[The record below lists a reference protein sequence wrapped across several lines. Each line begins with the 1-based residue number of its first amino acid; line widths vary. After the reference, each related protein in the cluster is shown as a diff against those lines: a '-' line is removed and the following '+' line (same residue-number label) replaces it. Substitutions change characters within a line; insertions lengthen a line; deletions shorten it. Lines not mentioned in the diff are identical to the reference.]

1 MQKSA
6 ELGQNQP
13 ENPKLIDGGFK
24 FLLQGPSK
32 SIQGGVPE
40 KLEVGKP
47 QVGSCGA
54 LPSGKGVPSRGAYEP
69 LPP

>member
-6 ELGQNQP
+6 ELGQNPP
-13 ENPKLIDGGFK
+13 ENPKLIDGGIK
-24 FLLQGPSK
+24 FLLQGPSR
-32 SIQGGVPE
+32 GVPE
-40 KLEVGKP
+40 KLEGGKP

-54 LPSGKGVPSRGAYEP
+54 LPSGKGAPSRGAYEP